1 MTETI
6 ETAPAVETNTALL
19 RPLKTVKGSDQLR
32 LLARLKAMG
41 FFTEEKK
48 TKGKSKPEELEIDLD
63 VMADFIDY
71 VAEKFALDQ
80 AKFEEFTMGPGGY
93 ERALET
99 VVEYASV
106 LGEGNGSAS

>member
-1 MTETI
+1 MSDN
-6 ETAPAVETNTALL
+6 TNVNLL

-32 LLARLKAMG
+32 LLARLKEMG
-41 FFTEEKK
+41 FFQEEKK
-48 TKGKSKPEELEIDLD
+48 GKSKNAKPEELEIDLN

-71 VAEKFALDQ
+71 VAEKFALDVKQ
-80 AKFEEFTMGPGGY
+80 FEEFTMGPGGY